1 MKNAG
6 LKLVAFFL
14 AVVVWFV
21 VSAPRRERT
30 SERAFNA
37 PLSLLSMPANY
48 IITTPVPDSLTVRLR
63 GRRSELLRLSSQSLE
78 LPVDLSWVQQA
89 GEASITLRPQLLN
102 VPPDIEVVSI
112 EPNKLRFRVEP
123 LRHGRV
129 RIRPFLVGQVPP
141 GLLVGE
147 AVASPDTALV
157 SGPATQVSAMT
168 EASTERINLTGRT
181 GTFQQN
187 VAVVSESPLVR
198 VVQPITTQVT
208 VPILA
213 EIGPNPPS
221 TETGTSGEKS
231 ETQSP

>member
-1 MKNAG
+1 MKHLG
-6 LKLVAFFL
+6 PKVAALFL

-37 PLSLLSMPANY
+37 PLSLLSMPRDF

-63 GRRSELLRLSSQSLE
+63 GRRTELARLSSQSLE

-102 VPPDIEVVSI
+102 VPPEVEVVSI

-123 LRHGRV
+123 LRHKRV
-129 RIRPFLVGQVPP
+129 RIRPFLVGEVPP
-141 GLLVGE
+141 GFLVGE
-147 AVASPDTALV
+147 TAVSPDNALV
-157 SGPATQVSAMT
+157 SGPASQVSVIT

-181 GTFQQN
+181 ATFQQS

-198 VVQPITTQVT
+198 VVQPLTTQVT

-213 EIGPNPPS
+213 EVGPNPPS
-221 TETGTSGEKS
+221 TETGTSSEKS
-231 ETQSP
+231 EQSP